1 MFTPK
6 KIRNCSPLPP
16 FLMRILSCKD
26 FSASSEQGFMQGR
39 SQHLQ
44 PSSSIRRLTQQPAA
58 HPALPRLGKTS
69 RVKAMQKSQQD
80 VLHSHLRNAGY
91 SSRGRQRSAREATR
105 ISAHRGVNL
114 SLATG
119 CSDCLGR
126 QPAGYGRAVLLSAPG
141 YEDSFQRLAI
151 KPGKHSAGA

>member
-69 RVKAMQKSQQD
+69 RVKAMQKSQ
-80 VLHSHLRNAGY
+80 HSHLRNAGY

-119 CSDCLGR
+119 CLGR

-141 YEDSFQRLAI
+141 CKASFQRLAI